1 MIDKEAID
9 ALSKAD
15 AIRAAESAM
24 AGAFNSD
31 AATALPN
38 DFQIH
43 DLEKFMPA
51 RRRMRGKM
59 HTTSLQSFGDY
70 VVARAD
76 LGATV
81 FVKPIEMKAAAVLNM
96 GNMLTP
102 GHCDHV
108 AVLAFQATAAYVAM
122 RNLVK
127 YGEITQRKL
136 AEFMEDHYES
146 IQCLDVDGN
155 YMVTKHAIAAV
166 RNITIE
172 ALAKADASQGQLSAE
187 RSSFESV
194 KASSKA
200 GAMPV
205 WIEFRCVP
213 YMDLP
218 ERVFRM
224 RLGIAA
230 GEKAPRITLVIQKAE
245 QHTEEMGQEACAV
258 VAKAIKGDT
267 LSNDIPVLIGEFAS

>member
-1 MIDKEAID
+1 MIDKDAIA

-15 AIRAAESAM
+15 AIRAASEAM
-24 AGAFNSD
+24 STGFVEGGPV
-31 AATALPN
+31 ALPDSFKLHN
-38 DFQIH
+38 
-43 DLEKFMPA
+43 LEPYLVN
-51 RRRMRGKM
+51 RTRMRGKM
-59 HTTSLQSFGDY
+59 HTTSLQSFADY

-96 GNMLTP
+96 GNIDMP

-108 AVLAFQATAAYVAM
+108 AVLAFQATAAYMAM
-122 RNLVK
+122 RNLVN
-127 YGEITQRKL
+127 YGDITQRKL

-146 IQCLDVDGN
+146 LQCIDADGN
-155 YMVTKHAIAAV
+155 YMMTKHAIAAV

-172 ALAKADASQGQLSAE
+172 ALAKADASEGQLSAE

-200 GAMPV
+200 GTMPV
-205 WIEFRCVP
+205 WIEFNCAP

-218 ERVFRM
+218 ERAFRM

-230 GEKAPRITLVIQKAE
+230 GEKAPRITLAIQNAE
-245 QHTEEMGQEACAV
+245 QHIEDMGQQACAA
-258 VAKAIKGDT
+258 VARAIKSEPT
-267 LSNDIPVLIGEFAS
+267 PIPVLIGEFAP